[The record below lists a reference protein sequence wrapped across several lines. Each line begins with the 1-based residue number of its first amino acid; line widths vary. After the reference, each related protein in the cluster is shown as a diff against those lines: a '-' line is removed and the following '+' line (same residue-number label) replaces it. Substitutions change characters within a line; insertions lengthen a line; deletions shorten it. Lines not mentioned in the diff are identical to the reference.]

1 MRRMVIQAVLM
12 GTAALLVMAGYG
24 KAEGATVPKPVSA
37 AVAAGV
43 EFQPFWAGF
52 RKAVLAHDVA
62 AIEAM
67 TRFPLKAK
75 GELDDDPAKPISKAG
90 FPPVLAAIL
99 KGDANVRGFQGTTQD
114 FVQSHP
120 TFPVDKLDGGGHQRV
135 GDLVFQ
141 RGAGGWALA
150 MVYPPE

>member
-1 MRRMVIQAVLM
+1 MRCKHIQAVLL
-12 GTAALLVMAGYG
+12 GAAALLVVTGHG
-24 KAEGATVPKPVSA
+24 TAEAAAANPAA
-37 AVAAGV
+37 AVASGV
-43 EFQPFWAGF
+43 DFQPFWAGF

-90 FPPVLAAIL
+90 FPPMLAAIL
-99 KGDANVRGFQGTTQD
+99 KSDANVRGFQGTTQD

-141 RGAGGWALA
+141 QGPGGWALA